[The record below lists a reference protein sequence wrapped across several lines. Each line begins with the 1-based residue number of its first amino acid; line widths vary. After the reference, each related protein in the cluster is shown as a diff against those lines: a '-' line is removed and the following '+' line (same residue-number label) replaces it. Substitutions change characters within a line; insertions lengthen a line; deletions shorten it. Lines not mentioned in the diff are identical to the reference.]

1 MAINYNSFVE
11 NARIKDVDGTNGRGA
26 VPRSVKIDFA
36 ILGLLQESHI
46 VDVAYVWEGMGDS
59 LDIDHILEGSLGQPS
74 TTDTG
79 ELHISMQ
86 I

>member
-1 MAINYNSFVE
+1 MPELGASIVQSAEGLFSDQWKLIAPQTDPRRYCGIIT
-11 NARIKDVDGTNGRGA
+11 RITLEVA
-26 VPRSVKIDFA
+26 
-36 ILGLLQESHI
+36 
-46 VDVAYVWEGMGDS
+46 VAYVREGMGDS

-79 ELHISMQ
+79 ELNMSIQ

>member
-1 MAINYNSFVE
+1 
-11 NARIKDVDGTNGRGA
+11 
-26 VPRSVKIDFA
+26 
-36 ILGLLQESHI
+36 
-46 VDVAYVWEGMGDS
+46 MGDS

-79 ELHISMQ
+79 ELNISMQ